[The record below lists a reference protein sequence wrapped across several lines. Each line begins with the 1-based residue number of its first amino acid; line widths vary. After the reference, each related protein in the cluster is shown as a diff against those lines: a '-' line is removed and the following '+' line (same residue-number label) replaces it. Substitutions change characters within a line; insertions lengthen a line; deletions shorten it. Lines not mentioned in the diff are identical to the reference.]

1 MMDSRWKK
9 SLNDEN
15 GMDDWM
21 NFMDSSMGS
30 GSVCT
35 ATREN
40 RALSIEGYS
49 DRLSSL
55 LGFGKEA
62 PLKNLENLEGRYIFQ
77 SIDGWMDGWMY
88 GWMDGWTIGRLDG
101 WMDGRL
107 DDWMDGW
114 MDDWTIGRTDGQADG
129 GSDGWTDEWMDD
141 GMDGRKDGRTV
152 G

>member
-77 SIDGWMDGWMY
+77 SIDGWMD
-88 GWMDGWTIGRLDG
+88 DWT
-101 WMDGRL
+101 DGRS
-107 DDWMDGW
+107 G
-114 MDDWTIGRTDGQADG
+114 GR
-129 GSDGWTDEWMDD
+129 W
-141 GMDGRKDGRTV
+141 DGRMD
-152 G
+152 